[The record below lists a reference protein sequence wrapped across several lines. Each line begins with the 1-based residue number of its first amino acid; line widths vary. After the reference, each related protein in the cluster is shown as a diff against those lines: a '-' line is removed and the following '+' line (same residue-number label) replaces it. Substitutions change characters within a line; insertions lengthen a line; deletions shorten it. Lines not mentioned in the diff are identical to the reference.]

1 MSGMKLRDSIRAP
14 VRYGEDQYETPSQI
28 SLRHGYDDSFD
39 DSIELG
45 ESGRP
50 RPQKRRRPNTVPFNP
65 NMPPAAFPS
74 LSRPQPGRDSTTSAQ
89 NRGVGDSQ
97 QHMQTSDVALPLR
110 NAGPK
115 PTVPS
120 PPSGIERVPTDQ
132 LDNYIASNNMDNPVY
147 ARNVNM
153 ARMTRVDAPPGT
165 EDMVTSPDSDDDP
178 LSDAT
183 QVLLDA
189 IPNPKWRDL
198 HKAMQVEIVENT
210 MKYHSW
216 RRVCDLLGLE
226 LDERTQLMQVINIR
240 NKQIERENK
249 RLDQMRR
256 KQRRVLMRIDNSD
269 LKRFKPPPQL
279 VLKRIARDTNRNLLL
294 TKYTDLLMC
303 QAHEVL
309 KARQYLHQHGL
320 PRRYAGDWGDSLVVL
335 RESGD
340 SYEPDK
346 FEWKDNLRF
355 TPPPNEI
362 ETLINPLMDPVSSAK
377 STFIQSIGTC
387 MNGTMNPKDLI
398 QRNTDDTGPMMDWGK
413 YYERKTDSSW
423 DTTKPRLGGMVRVN
437 IGPHNAAQIHQY
449 KQAGVIPQG
458 LSSQW
463 QLTAMPESP
472 PPEFPQETPSKAP
485 RNGSLAQPFFN
496 KPAKPIS
503 RVLTGNRSSVGFSPT
518 ESQLKYQRSI
528 QQAKLEKIE
537 AQAVAMHRQFNYQP
551 TLQVNGVGLGISPAR
566 GNLQTLPLTQPVEED
581 MPSSFFARAYRGMTN
596 MNVDRLMDE
605 FVCFEPIVMPEE
617 SEPEQPEEEQPDE
630 QPSSTDISTITEMS
644 MDDVML
650 VSTDGC
656 SSSDFRGVQFKPGPC
671 VERENATSRT
681 RTCFDLRYITNQR
694 PILGSVALN
703 YECPFV
709 GNLCTPS
716 VWHYI
721 RLPLAPRET

>member
-1 MSGMKLRDSIRAP
+1 
-14 VRYGEDQYETPSQI
+14 
-28 SLRHGYDDSFD
+28 
-39 DSIELG
+39 
-45 ESGRP
+45 
-50 RPQKRRRPNTVPFNP
+50 
-65 NMPPAAFPS
+65 
-74 LSRPQPGRDSTTSAQ
+74 
-89 NRGVGDSQ
+89 
-97 QHMQTSDVALPLR
+97 
-110 NAGPK
+110 
-115 PTVPS
+115 
-120 PPSGIERVPTDQ
+120 
-132 LDNYIASNNMDNPVY
+132 
-147 ARNVNM
+147 
-153 ARMTRVDAPPGT
+153 
-165 EDMVTSPDSDDDP
+165 
-178 LSDAT
+178 
-183 QVLLDA
+183 
-189 IPNPKWRDL
+189 
-198 HKAMQVEIVENT
+198 MQVEIIENT

-226 LDERTQLMQVINIR
+226 LDERTQLMQVISIR

-279 VLKRIARDTNRNLLL
+279 VLQRITRDTNRNLLL

-340 SYEPDK
+340 SHEPDK

-387 MNGTMNPKDLI
+387 TKGTMNPKDLI

-413 YYERKTDSSW
+413 YYERKPDSSW

-437 IGPHNAAQIHQY
+437 IGPHNAAQIQQY

-458 LSSQW
+458 LSSQR
-463 QLTAMPESP
+463 QVTSIPESP
-472 PPEFPQETPSKAP
+472 PPEVPKETPSKAP

-503 RVLTGNRSSVGFSPT
+503 RVLTGNRSSVDFSPT

-537 AQAVAMHRQFNYQP
+537 AQAEAMHRQFNYQP

-581 MPSSFFARAYRGMTN
+581 LPSSFFARAYRGMTN

-650 VSTDGC
+650 VPTDGC
-656 SSSDFRGVQFKPGPC
+656 SSSEWRDTTMK
-671 VERENATSRT
+671 
-681 RTCFDLRYITNQR
+681 Y
-694 PILGSVALN
+694 
-703 YECPFV
+703 
-709 GNLCTPS
+709 
-716 VWHYI
+716 
-721 RLPLAPRET
+721 